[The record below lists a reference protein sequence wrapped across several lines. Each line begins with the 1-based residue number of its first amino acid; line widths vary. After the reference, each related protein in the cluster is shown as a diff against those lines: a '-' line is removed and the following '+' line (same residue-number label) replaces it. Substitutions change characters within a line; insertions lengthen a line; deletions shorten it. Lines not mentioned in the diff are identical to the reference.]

1 MNSIYTLEPT
11 PTPFTFEKTLLSR
24 IEHHIRYHQNELAR
38 QEKAA
43 PSDDAEPSDHGDDA
57 DKILDPDDA
66 IDKFSKP
73 ADDAEENRP
82 KYDKL
87 MNEFKEKYDKVGLY
101 DRLDFGDTKDY
112 QDERMAAWRFLKDSE
127 KRENV
132 DLTNYD
138 RILLTTDAIARIL
151 EFFIKD
157 RTIDADSK
165 NAIQRVMRNDKQFEK
180 KTNIWWLNVPGDM
193 DKDKE
198 KIDRASFYQPYIEE
212 KYTPDGVEG
221 YARAYYRLVRLR
233 IYPRRKP
240 IETSVYLGSP
250 FPDFPDGTEFR
261 PMYGENRETTDT
273 RPNVSF
279 YAENDGITA
288 SYRVIGWCVRSKQD
302 FIVGAEKHGDAKWYG
317 PSETAY
323 YIANPPTNRATLY
336 PRLGKYTFIPILFMI
351 LNKITYIKQQA
362 SPQTPLMQTYSTLCK
377 KSKRRIKIIRQGN

>member
-11 PTPFTFEKTLLSR
+11 PAPSTLEKTLLSR
-24 IEHHIRYHQNELAR
+24 IEHHIRYKQNELAR
-38 QEKAA
+38 REKLA

-57 DKILDPDDA
+57 DAPDDDAETSDHGNDADEILNHDDA
-66 IDKFSKP
+66 IDKSAKP

-87 MNEFKEKYDKVGLY
+87 MNEFKEKYDKVGSY
-101 DRLDFGDTKDY
+101 DRLDFGNTEEY
-112 QDERMAAWRFLKDSE
+112 QTERMKAWEYLAKSE
-127 KRENV
+127 KQEAV
-132 DLTNYD
+132 LLNYD
-138 RILLTTDAIARIL
+138 RILLTTDAIARIRV
-151 EFFIKD
+151 FFID
-157 RTIDADSK
+157 DNTPNRELK
-165 NAIQRVMRNDKQFEK
+165 NDIQRVISNDEQFEK
-180 KTNIWWLNVPGDM
+180 KTNIWWLNVPGETGE
-193 DKDKE
+193 E
-198 KIDRASFYQPYIEE
+198 KIDRASLYQPYIEE

-250 FPDFPDGTEFR
+250 FPDFPNGTEFR
-261 PMYGENRETTDT
+261 PMYGKTDETTKE

-279 YAENDGITA
+279 YAKNDGITA

-323 YIANPPTNRATLY
+323 YIANPPTNRATLC
-336 PRLGKYTFIPILFMI
+336 PRLGKYNFH
-351 LNKITYIKQQA
+351 LNSIYD
-362 SPQTPLMQTYSTLCK
+362 S
-377 KSKRRIKIIRQGN
+377 